1 MQKST
6 KNVDR
11 KNTFMKIS
19 IISLHGYIQYLMAIV
34 NVISFENMVLNISS
48 VFLKDFRSTTILRS
62 WKLATRSLVTNFSAC
77 CVNAIVFSFII
88 YR

>member
-48 VFLKDFRSTTILRS
+48 VFLKDFRSTMLEIS
-62 WKLATRSLVTNFSAC
+62 YQIFS
-77 CVNAIVFSFII
+77 
-88 YR
+88 Y

>member
-19 IISLHGYIQYLMAIV
+19 IILLHGYIQYLMAIV

-48 VFLKDFRSTTILRS
+48 VF
-62 WKLATRSLVTNFSAC
+62 
-77 CVNAIVFSFII
+77 
-88 YR
+88 

>member
-48 VFLKDFRSTTILRS
+48 VFLKDF
-62 WKLATRSLVTNFSAC
+62 
-77 CVNAIVFSFII
+77 
-88 YR
+88 